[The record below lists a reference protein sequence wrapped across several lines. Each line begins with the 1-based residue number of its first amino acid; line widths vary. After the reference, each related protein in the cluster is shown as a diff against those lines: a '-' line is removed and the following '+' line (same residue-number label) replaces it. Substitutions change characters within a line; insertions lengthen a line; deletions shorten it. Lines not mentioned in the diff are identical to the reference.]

1 MLNEEQAK
9 KIKQEILKQIES
21 WPENQRKA
29 AREQIEVMSPDEL
42 EQFLIKNK
50 MIKNADEGILP
61 DEIVEEG
68 KQECVFCL
76 ILQGKVP
83 SYKLDENKKALAI
96 LEINPLSKGHS
107 LVISKEHSK
116 LSNQAFSL
124 ANKLAKRIKSKFK
137 PEEVKIEN
145 SKVLGHELINII
157 PIYKNTKLEKKKA
170 DERELILLQEKLRT
184 KPKAK
189 KEKKVKQAEIKL
201 SKAPKRI
208 P

>member
-21 WPENQRKA
+21 FPENQRNQ
-29 AREQIEVMSPDEL
+29 AREQIEAMSPDEL

-50 MIKNADEGILP
+50 MMKEAGE
-61 DEIVEEG
+61 EIETG

-83 SYKLDENKKALAI
+83 SYKLDENSSSLAI

-107 LVISKEHSK
+107 LVISKNHDK

-124 ANKLAKRIKSKFK
+124 ANKISKKIKSRLK
-137 PEEVKIEN
+137 PEEIKIE
-145 SKVLGHELINII
+145 SGKALGHELINII
-157 PIYKNTKLEKKKA
+157 PIYKNIKLEKKKA
-170 DERELILLQEKLRT
+170 DEKELILLQDKLKTAKRE
-184 KPKAK
+184 K
-189 KEKKVKQAEIKL
+189 KERKTQEIKKIII
-201 SKAPKRI
+201 KAPRRI

>member
-29 AREQIEVMSPDEL
+29 AREQIEAMSPDEL

-61 DEIVEEG
+61 EEGG

-76 ILQGKVP
+76 ILHGKVP
-83 SYKLDENKKALAI
+83 SYKLDENSSSLAI

-107 LVISKEHSK
+107 LVISKEHNK
-116 LSNQAFSL
+116 LSNKAFSL

-145 SKVLGHELINII
+145 SKVLGHEMVNII
-157 PIYKNTKLEKKKA
+157 PIYKNEKLEKKKA
-170 DERELILLQEKLRT
+170 DERELILLQDKLRT

-189 KEKKVKQAEIKL
+189 KEKKVKQIEIKL
-201 SKAPKRI
+201 IKAPKRI